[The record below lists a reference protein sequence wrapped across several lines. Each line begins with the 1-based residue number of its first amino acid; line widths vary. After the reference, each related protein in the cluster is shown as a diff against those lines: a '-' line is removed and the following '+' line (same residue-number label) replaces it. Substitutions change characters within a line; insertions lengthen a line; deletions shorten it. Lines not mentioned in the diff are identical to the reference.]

1 MMIYFLVFL
10 FQVLFNIFKTM
21 EIRYTYEQKVKALLY
36 NSVWINLVSLA
47 STYFSIQRLF
57 AGDWLVVL
65 VYIGGSILGKWMAM
79 THFDN
84 LKQKLNS
91 YLKKNCRV
99 VKAASMAYT
108 PSRLE
113 GAENEIE
120 K

>member
-57 AGDWLVVL
+57 ARDWLVVI
-65 VYIGGSILGKWMAM
+65 VYIGGSLLGKWMAM
-79 THFDN
+79 IHFDN
-84 LKQKLNS
+84 IKEKIKNLLKCS
-91 YLKKNCRV
+91 
-99 VKAASMAYT
+99 
-108 PSRLE
+108 
-113 GAENEIE
+113 
-120 K
+120 

>member
-1 MMIYFLVFL
+1 MKVYFLVFL

-57 AGDWLVVL
+57 VGDWLVVL

-79 THFDN
+79 IHFDN
-84 LKQKLNS
+84 LERRI
-91 YLKKNCRV
+91 KNLLH
-99 VKAASMAYT
+99 KIKT
-108 PSRLE
+108 
-113 GAENEIE
+113 

>member
-65 VYIGGSILGKWMAM
+65 VYIVGSILGKWMAM
-79 THFDN
+79 THFEN
-84 LKQKLNS
+84 IRHSVHS
-91 YLKKNCRV
+91 YLKRIK
-99 VKAASMAYT
+99 
-108 PSRLE
+108 L
-113 GAENEIE
+113 
-120 K
+120 

>member
-1 MMIYFLVFL
+1 MKIYFLVFL

-57 AGDWLVVL
+57 AGDWLVVI
-65 VYIGGSILGKWMAM
+65 VYIVGSILGKWMAM

-84 LKQKLNS
+84 IRQKI
-91 YLKKNCRV
+91 KNLLH
-99 VKAASMAYT
+99 KIKT
-108 PSRLE
+108 
-113 GAENEIE
+113 

>member
-1 MMIYFLVFL
+1 MKIYFLVFL

-47 STYFSIQRLF
+47 STYFSLERLF

-79 THFDN
+79 THFEN
-84 LKQKLNS
+84 IRHSVHS
-91 YLKKNCRV
+91 YLKRIK
-99 VKAASMAYT
+99 
-108 PSRLE
+108 L
-113 GAENEIE
+113 
-120 K
+120 